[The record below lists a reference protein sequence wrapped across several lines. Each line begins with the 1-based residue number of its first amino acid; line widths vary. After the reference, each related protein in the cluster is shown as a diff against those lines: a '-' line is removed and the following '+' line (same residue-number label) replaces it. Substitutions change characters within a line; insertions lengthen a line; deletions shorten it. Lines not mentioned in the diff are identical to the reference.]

1 MIRTQSAVSALLPA
15 MLVLVLFASGSPL
28 RRETGFLD
36 RTVRI
41 AARSYRYQ
49 VFVPTGWTARK
60 RWPVIL
66 FLHGAGERGEDGLI
80 QTEVGIGGAIR
91 RWSDRFPCIVVFPQ
105 CPRNRWW
112 TDPEMEQIALKALE
126 SAIREFKG
134 DRRRL
139 YLTGLSMGGYGTWSI
154 AAANPGKFAALAPV
168 CGGIRPPTG
177 VRVPEGQTATDDLY
191 RQTAEKVK
199 TTPVWVF
206 HGAADPV
213 VPASESRRMVEAL
226 KSVGADVKYTE
237 YEAVGHNSWDRA
249 YAERDLLTW
258 LLSHRL
264 NPVK

>member
-1 MIRTQSAVSALLPA
+1 MIRTNAAAAGLLL
-15 MLVLVLFASGSPL
+15 MLIMLLSVSGSAR

-36 RTVRI
+36 RMMRVDLH
-41 AARSYRYQ
+41 SHRYQ
-49 VFVPTGWTARK
+49 VFVPSGWTTRK
-60 RWPVIL
+60 KWPVIL

-80 QTEVGIGGAIR
+80 QTEVGLGRAIR
-91 RWSDRFPCIVVFPQ
+91 RASDRFPCIVVFPQ

-112 TDPEMEQIALKALE
+112 TEPEMQRIALKALE
-126 SAIREFKG
+126 SAIVEFNG

-168 CGGIRPPTG
+168 CGGIRPPAG
-177 VRVPEGQTATDDLY
+177 IRVPEAQTATDDLY
-191 RQTAEKVK
+191 RQTAKKVK

-213 VPASESRRMVEAL
+213 VPASESRKMVEAL
-226 KSVGADVKYTE
+226 KSVDGDVKYTE

-249 YAERDLLTW
+249 YAERDLMTW